1 MTQKIEWLYPS
12 NGNPPDIP
20 KKYKEKDKI
29 STIGVVLFQ
38 SKTPLFN
45 DILDNIELFYK
56 DFYVISDSET
66 ALNVIKNNLLFDINH
81 FEEIRQSLSDY
92 YLKTYNIKLNGV
104 PQWDDKLENWI
115 RDVYVGDVK
124 ITITNCENPN
134 IYLYTDIEVKK
145 YFNVFLEYKLKP
157 KYNRDDFYQQLKI
170 QFDSDKS
177 FNELY
182 NYFYGY
188 IFNAYALAAIIK
200 SEETDNMKRLF
211 KQFNEVLTKDIFKQK
226 IIEAVNYKPKLEYLK
241 SKFNHPNFDEIYIG
255 DKTIDEWYI
264 KHAVEFVYRDMLNS
278 AQFIGRRNYINYVNR
293 SKPIDMIIEP
303 SDEDEKIQPVQI
315 KEIATDSFN
324 LKYNKKYYGLH
335 HVAFPGTYQMDL
347 FFSAKNKNCYLLAIE
362 VNTRYLYVA
371 RTNIAL
377 VTYENGREIKEM
389 QQKTD
394 LAIYLAMEKLF
405 EQGWK
410 PSIIK
415 SDSEPAFDSKFI
427 KEKVYK
433 KRFITHQTVYRTTK
447 EDGKTLPNHTSLAIA
462 DRVIKTIKKTFKNRG
477 YINGQLPYKEV
488 YKFVE
493 HYNNRKHRTLSSIL
507 KRPTTPAEVHNDFKL
522 EVAIIKNRIE
532 ENKKIKQR
540 DGWLIPKNTTVK
552 VYKDIDMSKN
562 NRTTRIDKYIVN
574 RNIGNIYEIIN
585 KRTGEPEFISRIKIS
600 RD

>member
-1 MTQKIEWLYPS
+1 MTQNIEWLYPL
-12 NGNPPDIP
+12 NGNPPKTP

-29 STIGVVLFQ
+29 SDTGVLLIQ
-38 SKTPLFN
+38 IKTPLFK
-45 DILDNIELFYK
+45 DISDNIELFYK
-56 DFYVISDSET
+56 DFRVIDDPET
-66 ALNVIKNNLLFDINH
+66 ALNIVKDNLYFEIKN
-81 FEEIRQSLSDY
+81 FEEIQQSLRNY
-92 YLKTYNIKLNGV
+92 YLKNYNIKLTEI
-104 PQWDDKLENWI
+104 PPWDKNLLRWI
-115 RDVYVGDVK
+115 HDVYIGNVK
-124 ITITNCENPN
+124 IIAENKDFR
-134 IYLYTDIEVKK
+134 IYLYTVIEVKK
-145 YFNVFLEYKLKP
+145 YFNYYLENKLKP
-157 KYNRDDFYQQLKI
+157 KYNPDVFYQQLKI
-170 QFDSDKS
+170 QFNTDQN
-177 FNELY
+177 FNILY
-182 NYFYGY
+182 NYFYNF
-188 IFNAYALAAIIK
+188 IFNAYMDAAIIK
-200 SEETDNMKRLF
+200 SGEYVKVRKII
-211 KQFNEVLTKDIFKQK
+211 KQFNEVITKNIFKQK
-226 IIEAVNYKPKLEYLK
+226 IIEAVTFKPKFEYLK
-241 SKFNHPNFDEIYIG
+241 SKFNHSKFNDIYIG

-264 KHAVEFVYRDMLNS
+264 KHVVEFVYKD
-278 AQFIGRRNYINYVNR
+278 AKFIGRRNYFGYVNKSR
-293 SKPIDMIIEP
+293 PIDRIIEP
-303 SDEDEKIQPVQI
+303 SDDDEKIQPVQI

-324 LKYNKKYYGLH
+324 LKFNKKYYGLH

-362 VNTRYLYVA
+362 VNTRYLYVV

-377 VTYENGREIKEM
+377 ISNENGEEIKEM
-389 QQKTD
+389 QQKTNI
-394 LAIYLAMEKLF
+394 AIYLAMEKLF

-415 SDSEPAFDSKFI
+415 TDSEPAFDSRFI
-427 KEKVYK
+427 KENVYE
-433 KRFITHQTVYRTTK
+433 KRFITHQKVYRTTK
-447 EDGKTLPNHTSLAIA
+447 EDGKSLPNHTSLAIA
-462 DRVIKTIKKTFKNRG
+462 DRVIKTIKTTFKNRG

-522 EVAIIKNRIE
+522 EVAIIKNRID

>member
-145 YFNVFLEYKLKP
+145 YFNDFLEYKLKP

-177 FNELY
+177 FDELY

-200 SEETDNMKRLF
+200 SEETDNMRRLF

-264 KHAVEFVYRDMLNS
+264 KHAVE
-278 AQFIGRRNYINYVNR
+278 
-293 SKPIDMIIEP
+293 
-303 SDEDEKIQPVQI
+303 
-315 KEIATDSFN
+315 
-324 LKYNKKYYGLH
+324 
-335 HVAFPGTYQMDL
+335 
-347 FFSAKNKNCYLLAIE
+347 
-362 VNTRYLYVA
+362 
-371 RTNIAL
+371 
-377 VTYENGREIKEM
+377 
-389 QQKTD
+389 
-394 LAIYLAMEKLF
+394 
-405 EQGWK
+405 
-410 PSIIK
+410 
-415 SDSEPAFDSKFI
+415 
-427 KEKVYK
+427 
-433 KRFITHQTVYRTTK
+433 
-447 EDGKTLPNHTSLAIA
+447 
-462 DRVIKTIKKTFKNRG
+462 
-477 YINGQLPYKEV
+477 
-488 YKFVE
+488 
-493 HYNNRKHRTLSSIL
+493 
-507 KRPTTPAEVHNDFKL
+507 
-522 EVAIIKNRIE
+522 
-532 ENKKIKQR
+532 
-540 DGWLIPKNTTVK
+540 
-552 VYKDIDMSKN
+552 
-562 NRTTRIDKYIVN
+562 
-574 RNIGNIYEIIN
+574 
-585 KRTGEPEFISRIKIS
+585 
-600 RD
+600 